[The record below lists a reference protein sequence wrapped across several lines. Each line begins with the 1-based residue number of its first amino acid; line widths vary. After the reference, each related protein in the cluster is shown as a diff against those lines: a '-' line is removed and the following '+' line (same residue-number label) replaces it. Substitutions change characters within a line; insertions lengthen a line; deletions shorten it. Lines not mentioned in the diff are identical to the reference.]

1 MEVWKRSLKSLQ
13 KICIRRCI
21 KPEGFGITK
30 EGSLHH
36 FSDTSEESY
45 GQPTY
50 LRLVNVSEEIH
61 YSLNGKIKSSTKEI
75 CDHTTSGIG
84 SCCVISEDRF

>member
-1 MEVWKRSLKSLQ
+1 MEVWKSSLKSLQ
-13 KICIRRCI
+13 KNCIRRCI
-21 KPEGFGITK
+21 KPEGF
-30 EGSLHH
+30 
-36 FSDTSEESY
+36 SDTSEEGY

-50 LRLVNVSEEIH
+50 LRLVNVSGEI
-61 YSLNGKIKSSTKEI
+61 YCSLNGKINSNTKEI